1 MASQKKF
8 GTFSGVLTPSL
19 LTILGV
25 IMYMRLGSIVGNST
39 GILQVI
45 LIILFAH
52 LISITTGLSVS
63 SIATDK
69 KIDKGGIYYMLTR
82 SLGLPIGGAI
92 GLTIFIATA
101 FSISLYLIGFSESII
116 PVINEDWV
124 ANGIS
129 TNKLRIFGSLALTI
143 ILIIAYVSTNFALKI
158 QYIILGLIVL
168 SLGSIFLGNQNSLK
182 VGSDIIKSPNF
193 ATLFG
198 LFFPAVTGFTA
209 GVAMSGDLR
218 NPKISIPWGTMLSI
232 SIGLLVYLILSI
244 FIYYNIDSSYLKS
257 NNNVLIEFGAIPLL
271 VLCGVWGA
279 TLSSALGGILGGPR
293 ILQAMSIDKITPKI
307 FAKESGSN
315 NEPRNA
321 LFLTFIIAEIGI
333 LIGELNVIAELV
345 AMFYM
350 AAYLFI
356 NLSCFLEQWSSPDFR
371 PKFKIPLWISLLGAV
386 STLLLMIQL
395 NLAATLVAVLF
406 MLVFWFWL
414 SKKDLVLGTGDV
426 WLSVWNSVVKTGLKN
441 LQKKT
446 IHQRNWQPN
455 ILLFSGGTSNRPHL
469 IEFGKSIIGR
479 VGMVSNFDL
488 IETKS
493 AKVLFPKSAQ
503 NLKDDIVIDDSIF
516 HRKMYCQN
524 IFKGIESIA
533 TTYGF
538 SGVDPN
544 TILMGWAKN
553 TKDPIWFGQMTQKLK
568 ELDYNILYL
577 DYDVKKGFGN
587 YEKIDLWWSEF
598 NKENELS
605 LQLIKFLRSSP
616 TWKKATLK
624 IYFVN
629 SKKVDSKEILS
640 KVEKMVERKRMVAEF
655 SVINNFEDQK
665 NLSEYIRIKSYDA
678 DLILMKLPKLIQ
690 GEEKI
695 FINSTN
701 NLFDQIGSSLFL
713 EASNSFVGKLK
724 SETNFKT
731 ISNPKNDINLED
743 FQGITIETFDKK
755 FNLNFAEWLNK
766 FNKINQVFVKD
777 LQTHLLSYQEYYI
790 NVFNNKNLVNEL
802 AKHIFNE
809 DKVKLVSENIENKLA
824 KNIKQYFDSINQF
837 LSSFQQKID
846 FNYSTEFLN
855 SEPIKPTT
863 FNQKLKK
870 KILKSSSKS
879 IQFNIPIVKLL
890 DYYLKD
896 QFLIQ
901 FEELLKIFGNIQMKY
916 INEYKEFITQK
927 TIIDIQP
934 NLEKVNNEIFSNI
947 NKELNLLVL
956 KLFNAVIKD
965 IGEKNVKLLTY
976 EREEN
981 FDPKEF
987 RKKWNEIELFPESF
1001 GHNIY
1006 IFHNFKA
1013 LYCSST
1019 IIKDLSA
1026 NQIDH
1031 FSILMKE
1038 KLFNELEN
1046 YLILIK
1052 EKAHQKSLKNLDH
1065 SIELLEIDLINFK
1078 RRLNNNSWQI
1088 SYNDFFNK
1096 IPEEIKIYSSD
1107 DLNYFFNTQ
1116 SNLSEKNYNLKN
1128 SLLHIYNENI
1138 IFNLDKISED
1148 LKKWA
1153 FQELESI
1160 ISSFKLVSFTHS
1172 NRNEDILSDSKKKL
1186 FHNIELFNQNL
1197 ILKKERLVSKLG
1209 DLKIKVDKFNDYSF
1223 LSLNESKKY
1232 VALDQDA
1239 NSFWNFEN
1247 LQNYFSEKFISL
1259 LDLLSVEKVQEYQP
1273 SKNEQ
1278 LNLLR
1283 DFIEYRIP
1291 SQKNLKQI
1299 PKLYLQLF
1307 SNDTKPNSFFS
1318 SFISNQEK
1326 SILNAISNK
1335 DKNKENLIV
1344 LFGESKSGKSYI
1356 LNKVIKTLNYEKC
1369 YQMDIPLRF
1378 IKKPSESK
1386 LIKFLHSANEEAFSP
1401 KSFNDLEKGSVVFLN
1416 NFELWWRKNNNGLS
1430 VIKKWIGIFKK
1441 YQLNITFIIEVNPVL
1456 KNILTQISPFNNL
1469 VLKYISTPFLNQK
1482 NLVKMVEYKNNLV
1495 GLDIYNK
1502 GNKIKFSNSFKSSL
1516 SFRNIQEFVNGNIGW
1531 FNKFWIASL
1540 VKNPDG
1546 YIELNNHY
1554 DKVLPNVFTD
1564 HELLILV
1571 HFYYHKKINLKN
1583 LDEYFDEN
1591 LHTNINEDISN
1602 FKTEKVLVT
1611 QNDFTEINPFLSR
1624 DLIAVF
1630 KEKNL
1635 I

>member
-25 IMYMRLGSIVGNST
+25 IMYMRLGSIVGNSS
-39 GILQVI
+39 GIFQVI

-92 GLTIFIATA
+92 GLTIFIATS
-101 FSISLYLIGFSESII
+101 FSISLYLIGFSESIL
-116 PVINEDWV
+116 PVINEDWAV
-124 ANGIS
+124 NGIS
-129 TNKLRIFGSLALTI
+129 TNKLRIFGSLALI
-143 ILIIAYVSTNFALKI
+143 MVLIIAYVSTNFALKI

-168 SLGSIFLGNQNSLK
+168 SLGSIFLGSQNSLK
-182 VGSDIIKSPNF
+182 VGSDVIESPNF

-232 SIGLLVYLILSI
+232 SIGLTVYLILSI
-244 FIYYNIDSSYLKS
+244 FIYFNIDSSYLKS

-293 ILQAMSIDKITPKI
+293 ILQAMSIDNITPKF

-315 NEPRNA
+315 KEPRNA
-321 LFLTFIIAEIGI
+321 LFLTFLIAEIGI

-371 PKFKIPLWISLLGAV
+371 PKFKIPLWISLLGALA
-386 STLLLMIQL
+386 TLLLMIQL
-395 NLAATLVAVLF
+395 NLAATLVAVLL
-406 MLVFWFWL
+406 MLIFWFWL

-479 VGMVSNFDL
+479 VGIVSNFDL

-503 NLKDDIVIDDSIF
+503 NLKDDLIKDDSIF

-538 SGVDPN
+538 SGVEPN

-568 ELDYNILYL
+568 DLDYNILYL

-587 YEKIDLWWSEF
+587 YEMIDLWWSEF

-616 TWKKATLK
+616 KWKKAVLN

-629 SKKVDSKEILS
+629 SNKVDSKEILS
-640 KVEKMVERKRMVAEF
+640 KMAKMVERKRMVAQLK
-655 SVINNFEDQK
+655 VINNFQDQK
-665 NLSEYIRIKSYDA
+665 ELSDYVRIKSYEA
-678 DLILMKLPKLIQ
+678 DLILMKLPKLIS
-690 GEEKI
+690 GEEKT
-695 FINSTN
+695 FIKSSN
-701 NLFDQIGSSLFL
+701 NLFDQIGSALFL
-713 EASNSFVGKLK
+713 EASNSFVD
-724 SETNFKT
+724 NFK
-731 ISNPKNDINLED
+731 IDINLKKIANSKSEIYLED
-743 FQGITIETFDKK
+743 FHNISIKTFDKK
-755 FNLNFAEWLNK
+755 LDYQLANWIQK
-766 FNKINQVFVKD
+766 FDQINQVFVKD
-777 LQTHLLSYQEYYI
+777 LQTNLLPYKEYYI
-790 NVFNNKNLVNEL
+790 NVFNNKNLLNEL
-802 AKHIFNE
+802 VKHIYNE
-809 DKVKLVSENIENKLA
+809 DRVKLVAENFEDKLA
-824 KNIKQYFDSINQF
+824 KNIKQYFDTINQL
-837 LSSFQQKID
+837 LSSFKNNID
-846 FNYSTEFLN
+846 FNYSMDFLN
-855 SEPIKPTT
+855 SDSIKPTV
-863 FNQKLKK
+863 FNQKIKK
-870 KILKSSSKS
+870 KILKSSSQI

-890 DYYLKD
+890 DHYLKD

-901 FEELLKIFGNIQMKY
+901 FEDLLKIFGNIHLKY
-916 INEYKEFITQK
+916 LKEYKIFINQEFST
-927 TIIDIQP
+927 DIQP
-934 NLEKVNNEIFSNI
+934 SLDKVNNEIFSNL
-947 NKELNLLVL
+947 NKELNLIVV
-956 KLFNAVIKD
+956 KLFNAVVKD
-965 IGEKNVKLLTY
+965 IGEKNVKFLSY
-976 EREEN
+976 DREDN

-987 RKKWNEIELFPESF
+987 KTKWNNLELFPESF
-1001 GHNIY
+1001 SNNIY

-1019 IIKDLSA
+1019 IVKNISI

-1031 FSILMKE
+1031 FSLLINE
-1038 KLFNELEN
+1038 KLFTELDN
-1046 YLILIK
+1046 YLELIYK
-1052 EKAHQKSLKNLDH
+1052 KSNLKSLKNLDY
-1065 SIELLEIDLINFK
+1065 SIELLETDLMNYKRIIN
-1078 RRLNNNSWQI
+1078 NISWQI
-1088 SYNDFFNK
+1088 SYDDFFSK

-1116 SNLSEKNYNLKN
+1116 KSLSEINYNLKN
-1128 SLLHIYNENI
+1128 SLLNLYNENI
-1138 IFNLDKISED
+1138 IFSLEKISED
-1148 LKKWA
+1148 LKKWSL
-1153 FQELESI
+1153 QEMDII

-1172 NRNEDILSDSKKKL
+1172 NQNNDILLDSKKKL
-1186 FHNIELFNQNL
+1186 LHNIDLLSQNL
-1197 ILKKERLVSKLG
+1197 NLKKERFVYSIE
-1209 DLKIKVDKFNDYSF
+1209 DIRTRVDKFNDYSF
-1223 LSLNESKKY
+1223 LLLNESKKHITSY
-1232 VALDQDA
+1232 QNA
-1239 NSFWNFEN
+1239 NSFWKFEN

-1259 LDLLSVEKVQEYQP
+1259 VNLLSSEQLQDQQL
-1273 SKNEQ
+1273 SKNDK
-1278 LNLLR
+1278 LNSLR
-1283 DFIEYRIP
+1283 DFIECRIP
-1291 SQKNLKQI
+1291 SKKNLKEV

-1307 SNDTKPNSFFS
+1307 SNETKPNPFFS
-1318 SFISNQEK
+1318 NFISDQVKN
-1326 SILNAISNK
+1326 ILIAISNK
-1335 DKNKENLIV
+1335 KKTSENLIV
-1344 LFGESKSGKSYI
+1344 LSGETKSGKSFI
-1356 LNKVIKTLNYEKC
+1356 INKVIKTLNKSNC
-1369 YQMDIPLRF
+1369 YQIDTPMRF
-1378 IKKPSESK
+1378 IKNPTESK
-1386 LIKFLHSANEEAFSP
+1386 LFKYLHHINEDSTSP
-1401 KSFNDLEKGSVVFLN
+1401 KSFEDLESNSVVFIN
-1416 NFELWWRKNNNGLS
+1416 NFELWWRKNNNGL
-1430 VIKKWIGIFKK
+1430 VMIEKWIEIFIK
-1441 YQLNITFIIEVNPVL
+1441 YKMKITFVIELNTVL
-1456 KNILTQISPFNNL
+1456 KTILTNIYEFDKL
-1469 VLKYISTPFLNQK
+1469 VLKYVTTPVLNLKQ
-1482 NLVKMVEYKNNLV
+1482 LGKMVDYKNKLA
-1495 GLDIYNK
+1495 GLDIYYK
-1502 GNKIKFSNSFKSSL
+1502 GSKFKFSNSLKSSL
-1516 SFRNIQEFVNGNIGW
+1516 YFRNIHVFVKGNIGW
-1531 FNKFWIASL
+1531 FNNMWIGSL
-1540 VKNPDG
+1540 MKNQDG
-1546 YIELNNHY
+1546 LIEFKNNFN
-1554 DKVLPNVFTD
+1554 KILPNIFSD
-1564 HELLILV
+1564 QELLILV

-1583 LDEYFDEN
+1583 LNEYFNEN
-1591 LHTNINEDISN
+1591 IHLNINENISN
-1602 FKTEKVLVT
+1602 LKTEKVLVT
-1611 QNDFTEINPFLSR
+1611 DNNFTEINPFISR
-1624 DLIAVF
+1624 DLITVF
-1630 KEKNL
+1630 KEKKL